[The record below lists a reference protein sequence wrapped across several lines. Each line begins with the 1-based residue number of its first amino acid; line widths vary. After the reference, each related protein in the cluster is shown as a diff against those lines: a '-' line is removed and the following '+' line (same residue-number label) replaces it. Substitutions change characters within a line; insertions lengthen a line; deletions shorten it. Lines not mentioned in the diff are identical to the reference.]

1 MRYLYKNIIN
11 SKFIIFLRNSL
22 KIKPAS
28 FYINKNLTNS
38 SISDSF
44 CWRTD
49 EGYITK
55 FKFSDIFYLFF
66 ELENSWVEIDFFDR
80 DNNFLKKIKIN
91 KLNVSNEIIIDRNFL
106 DGVKSYGIFYIYHFY
121 DNSKN
126 NKNETLINRCYVG
139 YSKDDKFFSFV
150 HGNTLSKYKK
160 NNSPSIERSDIV
172 STSFFK
178 NHIYSIQ
185 KNFEEYDKSELIFTN
200 PTNKKIQFRVDS
212 ENHTLG
218 AGCAKKIS
226 FSNKKKLSINTNCLW
241 LRPVV
246 FSYKQN
252 YFDVHHS

>member
-1 MRYLYKNIIN
+1 MIL
-11 SKFIIFLRNSL
+11 LRNSL
-22 KIKPAS
+22 NIRPAS
-28 FYINKNLTNS
+28 FYINKNLNDS

-66 ELENSWVEIDFFDR
+66 EFENSWVEIDFFDR
-80 DNNFLKKIKIN
+80 NNNFLKKIKID
-91 KLNVSNEIIIDRNFL
+91 KLKVSNEIVIDNNFL
-106 DGVKSYGIFYIYHFY
+106 NGVEDYGTFYIYHFY
-121 DNSKN
+121 DNNRNK
-126 NKNETLINRCYVG
+126 KNETLINRCYAG
-139 YSKDDKFFSFV
+139 YSRDNKFFSFV

-185 KNFEEYDKSELIFTN
+185 KNFEEYEKNELIFTN
-200 PTNKKIQFRVDS
+200 PTNKKIEFKID
-212 ENHTLG
+212 NNNYNLN
-218 AGCAKKIS
+218 AGCAKKIL
-226 FSNKKKLSINTNCLW
+226 FSNKKKLSIKTNCLW
-241 LRPVV
+241 LRPLV
-246 FSYKQN
+246 FSYREN